1 MIRVVT
7 ICIHKYF
14 YVLTWRG
21 LLQNHLGLLQLFQL
35 FLLFDPKLKSAT
47 LDVSYQYQ
55 DFFPCLL
62 LFLDS
67 LILTPLRSGKSVK
80 LCTIWLLFWVLN
92 LAQALMDPMNVI
104 CYGLIC
110 FLYVDK
116 CYWYVFP
123 VKFQSLIHWVSCRRE
138 VIVTT
143 SVLTCEVAKVIKVPC
158 TLISVFLFIDFFI
171 GEDKVKSNT
180 DFFFQSR
187 MDTIFKHKWSC
198 TLFLMFFRLYVP

>member
-143 SVLTCEVAKVIKVPC
+143 SVLTCELAKVSHVPS
-158 TLISVFLFIDFFI
+158 TWISFSLTFLFI
-171 GEDKVKSNT
+171 
-180 DFFFQSR
+180 
-187 MDTIFKHKWSC
+187 FKHNDHL
-198 TLFLMFFRLYVP
+198 LFSFIFFRLYVP